1 MSSIDIFLER
11 MAYFVYSKREPFS
24 HADFLCFEHEGKEYN
39 FKPGTIRNI
48 FSKLR
53 KGGKIELAYRST
65 PSFHTLAGVKFK
77 KPITPNHGGRV
88 LSHSGKTNCFTLF
101 NIYPWINRVS
111 MILG

>member
-77 KPITPNHGGRV
+77 KPITPNHGGGGC
-88 LSHSGKTNCFTLF
+88 SHIQAKRTASPHSKYTN
-101 NIYPWINRVS
+101 
-111 MILG
+111 G